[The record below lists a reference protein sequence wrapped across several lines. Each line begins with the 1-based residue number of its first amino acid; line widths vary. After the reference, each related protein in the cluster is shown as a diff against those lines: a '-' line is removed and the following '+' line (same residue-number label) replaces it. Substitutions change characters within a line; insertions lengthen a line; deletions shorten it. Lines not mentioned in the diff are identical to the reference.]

1 MIIIYRSS
9 DTHVTAVNSFMFMR
23 LTSAT
28 NIKENAQQQVATA
41 NTSSNSTHVYQVI
54 VRLSKQIDQIAGN

>member
-1 MIIIYRSS
+1 
-9 DTHVTAVNSFMFMR
+9 MFMR